1 MRMKNKILISMIVG
15 LVISC
20 LVACYYLDD
29 PQIKLLICLMVSL
42 PVIILGAIVLFDYSD
57 KRAEEKEKRL
67 REKLWKEHW
76 DNLERS
82 DGYDSFM
89 GFYTLK
95 DGKKDFFEIRE
106 WMNKQK
112 ITR

>member
-1 MRMKNKILISMIVG
+1 MDTSYLHKIHIFVIVG

-20 LVACYYLDD
+20 VVACFYMED
-29 PQIKLLICLMVSL
+29 PNMKGAICLLVSL
-42 PVIILGAIVLFDYSD
+42 PVIILGAIVLYGYSV

-106 WMNKQK
+106 
-112 ITR
+112 